1 MKRPSD
7 LKADIEKIK
16 KLKALQQKATDKLD
30 KITDKAAGTKP
41 KKKAASVKKTTAQA
55 VHKKPTAKKAS
66 DRGSTPKRKAKSS
79 DRRSAAK
86 KRSFWQKLFG
96 GDAGMRS

>member
-16 KLKALQQKATDKLD
+16 KLKALQQKALDKLD
-30 KITDKAAGTKP
+30 KISEKAAGTK
-41 KKKAASVKKTTAQA
+41 STKKTAR
-55 VHKKPTAKKAS
+55 KY
-66 DRGSTPKRKAKSS
+66 KAKTP
-79 DRRSAAK
+79 RK
-86 KRSFWQKLFG
+86 KSFWQRLFG